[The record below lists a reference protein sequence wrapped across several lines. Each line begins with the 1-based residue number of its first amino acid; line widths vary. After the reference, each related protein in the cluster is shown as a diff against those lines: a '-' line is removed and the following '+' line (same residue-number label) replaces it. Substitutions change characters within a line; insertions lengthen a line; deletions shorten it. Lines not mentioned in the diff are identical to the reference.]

1 MLDNTVNIDRSV
13 TPTRI
18 DFAQVFNV
26 AVPFIDRHLEEGRGE
41 KVAVRAEAGDVT
53 FGELAENVNRCGNAL
68 IALGLSHLGD
78 GEEALNRLEDEPVSY
93 KHLRAHEPRHDLV

>member
-68 IALGLSHLGD
+68 IALGLSHGD
-78 GEEALNRLEDEPVSY
+78 RVLMVVKDCAEFFYAFWGAIKALSLI
-93 KHLRAHEPRHDLV
+93 HI